1 MSMIKTDVNPTPV
14 FCQGTLYLENNQRN
28 VLHVGGIIET
38 RIDVQFCVDT
48 AGGGTHILC
57 RYSPGGHSHKSDG
70 GAPTDT
76 SNQRVISDNFLQ
88 IKEGGRCYWV

>member
-1 MSMIKTDVNPTPV
+1 MSMI

-48 AGGGTHILC
+48 AGGVLTYYVDTAQGGTCIKVTGC
-57 RYSPGGHSHKSDG
+57 TYRYIKSKG
-70 GAPTDT
+70 Y
-76 SNQRVISDNFLQ
+76 ISDNFLQ